1 MEEQIRRYRPA
12 VAVMYEE
19 SAAQDLRG
27 RVRDLPV
34 RVLAGMEG
42 LCELAAAED
51 ADTVLNAVVG
61 MVGLRPTLAAIAARE
76 RGGPGQQGNAGS
88 RGRFGDSPCCGD
100 VRPGR
105 ASAAGG

>member
-1 MEEQIRRYRPA
+1 MEDFCQKRLVILGSTGSIGTQALQVADQIHAQVVGLAACRQVGLVEEQIRRYRPA

-42 LCELAAAED
+42 LCEL
-51 ADTVLNAVVG
+51 
-61 MVGLRPTLAAIAARE
+61 
-76 RGGPGQQGNAGS
+76 GGGQ
-88 RGRFGDSPCCGD
+88 RMLTPCST
-100 VRPGR
+100 RW
-105 ASAAGG
+105 